1 MIWELG
7 MDITRIFLFPL
18 NLWCLHYKIG
28 FSATHNHSI
37 LFYFSE
43 QNCIKQKIASVNYFS
58 LQEDPLI
65 IQILS
70 PPWRSWIVY
79 LFRWKNIHIF
89 RTSHYDAVFPNDTFY
104 MKPVNNSWEWL
115 FFFFFP
121 CIELKA
127 HSAEYF
133 HFTTHEAAHI
143 QATLAWKLSEN
154 FPPVIALPFVVT
166 TRADMAEGFHDCVTS
181 MTLQVNS
188 RKYTNNKS

>member
-1 MIWELG
+1 MIWELD

-89 RTSHYDAVFPNDTFY
+89 RTSHYDAMFPNDTFY

-115 FFFFFP
+115 FFFFSMYWTEGTFSRVFP
-121 CIELKA
+121 FYNSWSST
-127 HSAEYF
+127 HSSYTCMKTF
-133 HFTTHEAAHI
+133 WKFPTCHCTTI
-143 QATLAWKLSEN
+143 CGN
-154 FPPVIALPFVVT
+154 Y
-166 TRADMAEGFHDCVTS
+166 TS
-181 MTLQVNS
+181 RYGRGVSWLCHLYDS
-188 RKYTNNKS
+188 SG

>member
-1 MIWELG
+1 MIWELD

-115 FFFFFP
+115 FFFFF
-121 CIELKA
+121 
-127 HSAEYF
+127 F
-133 HFTTHEAAHI
+133 HVLNWRHI
-143 QATLAWKLSEN
+143 QQSISILQLMKQHTFKLHLHEN
-154 FPPVIALPFVVT
+154 FLKISHLSL
-166 TRADMAEGFHDCVTS
+166 HYH
-181 MTLQVNS
+181 LW
-188 RKYTNNKS
+188 